1 MSAAAEGESHGLK
14 QRENFRKYTLSC
26 QCLDISRQQRRG
38 GERREERE
46 GTGEKRKRGGPYSRG
61 MGRKIGGT
69 QKNFFKYN

>member
-38 GERREERE
+38 GERGYGGEEEERR
-46 GTGEKRKRGGPYSRG
+46 TIQQRDGEENRGHSK
-61 MGRKIGGT
+61 KI
-69 QKNFFKYN
+69 F

>member
-38 GERREERE
+38 GERREGVRGRRGRE
-46 GTGEKRKRGGPYSRG
+46 EDHTAEGWGG
-61 MGRKIGGT
+61 K
-69 QKNFFKYN
+69 